1 MEACSDKRIGLHN
14 YYSANSFLNELVS
27 NFAMFR
33 GCPARGERN
42 GNSII
47 NDVPAFV
54 AVLI

>member
-1 MEACSDKRIGLHN
+1 MEACSDKRIGLHI

-47 NDVPAFV
+47 IDVSAFV
-54 AVLI
+54 AV